1 MRYNEICPPTSH
13 PYLVCLSIDPIR
25 LQDLERLLED
35 KREVRLLGV
44 NDLEPDIWA
53 VKIGCASEA
62 VATAIQAA
70 WD

>member
-1 MRYNEICPPTSH
+1 MRYNEICPPASH

-25 LQDLERLLED
+25 LRDLERLFED
-35 KREVRLLGV
+35 KRELRLLGV
-44 NDLEPDIWA
+44 NDLEPDIWT

-62 VATAIQAA
+62 VAAAIQDA